1 MGRYPSLNPSPARV
15 DAGLLRPQ
23 TQDNMKPTLSFVLI
37 SLAACVC
44 AVPSARAQNV
54 AMPIGVP
61 DQRWMPSQIF
71 QLTGG
76 CTAEI
81 APDRAFIVG
90 GVSSSAVQPEDA
102 IAQLDKQLAAIR
114 TYVEDNHG
122 HLELM
127 ERVRT
132 LKNPSQQP
140 NRADNEPPFEVVQ
153 RLQVDFPATA
163 PVDAILQKLIE
174 LGLDRFGDNILNNY
188 QRREAVVR
196 FRVSDFDAKM
206 QAMQDACTAD
216 AWARFCKT
224 AEPADCNSPKPPA
237 NLDLLSFNVRS
248 EESLLRPDGGGS
260 TPWQFNYNRAQR
272 APQPQDLLGNVTV
285 HLEGNILLNYRTQPA
300 APAGGPKEA
309 PKDDKP

>member
-1 MGRYPSLNPSPARV
+1 
-15 DAGLLRPQ
+15 
-23 TQDNMKPTLSFVLI
+23 MKPTLPFVLI
-37 SLAACVC
+37 SLAACLC
-44 AVPSARAQNV
+44 MVPSARAQNV

-61 DQRWMPSQIF
+61 DQRWMSSQIF
-71 QLTGG
+71 QLTGS
-76 CTAEI
+76 CNAEV
-81 APDRAFIVG
+81 APDRAFIIG
-90 GVSSSAVQPEDA
+90 GVASSAVQPEDA

-114 TYVEDNHG
+114 AYIEDNHG

-132 LKNPSQQP
+132 LKNPPQQS
-140 NRADNEPPFEVVQ
+140 NRVDTEPPFEVVQ
-153 RLQVDFPATA
+153 RLQADFPAAA

-188 QRREAVVR
+188 NRREAVIR

-224 AEPADCNSPKPPA
+224 AEPSDCTSRIPPG

-248 EESLLRPDGGGS
+248 QESLLRPDGGPAV
-260 TPWQFNYNRAQR
+260 PWQFSYSRMQR
-272 APQPQDLLGNVTV
+272 SAAPSDLLGVVTI
-285 HLEGNILLNYRTQPA
+285 HLDGNILLNYRTQPA
-300 APAGGPKEA
+300 SPAGGPKEA

>member
-1 MGRYPSLNPSPARV
+1 
-15 DAGLLRPQ
+15 
-23 TQDNMKPTLSFVLI
+23 MKPTLSFVLI

-44 AVPSARAQNV
+44 VASSAHAQNV
-54 AMPIGVP
+54 AMPG
-61 DQRWMPSQIF
+61 QGWMPPQIF
-71 QLTGG
+71 QLTGT

-81 APDRAFIVG
+81 APDKAFIVG

-102 IAQLDKQLAAIR
+102 IAQLDKQIAAIR
-114 TYVEDNHG
+114 EYVNDNHG

-140 NRADNEPPFEVVQ
+140 NRVDTEPPFEVVQ
-153 RLQVDFPATA
+153 RLQADFPATA

-188 QRREAVVR
+188 QRREAVIR

-216 AWARFCKT
+216 AWAHFCKM
-224 AEPADCNSPKPPA
+224 ADPSVCTSRIPPA

-260 TPWQFNYNRAQR
+260 FPWQFSYSRMQR

-285 HLEGNILLNYRTQPA
+285 HLDGNILLNYRPQ
-300 APAGGPKEA
+300 PKEA
-309 PKDDKP
+309 SKDDKP

>member
-1 MGRYPSLNPSPARV
+1 
-15 DAGLLRPQ
+15 
-23 TQDNMKPTLSFVLI
+23 
-37 SLAACVC
+37 
-44 AVPSARAQNV
+44 
-54 AMPIGVP
+54 MPV
-61 DQRWMPSQIF
+61 F
-71 QLTGG
+71 QLTGS

-81 APDRAFIVG
+81 APDKAFIVG
-90 GVSSSAVQPEDA
+90 GVSSSAVEPEDA
-102 IAQLDKQLAAIR
+102 AAQLDKQLAAIR
-114 TYVEDNHG
+114 SYVEDNHG

-140 NRADNEPPFEVVQ
+140 NRNADNEPPFEVVQ
-153 RLQVDFPATA
+153 RLQADFPASA

-188 QRREAVVR
+188 QRREAVIR
-196 FRVSDFDAKM
+196 FRITDFDAKM

-216 AWARFCKT
+216 AWTRFCKT
-224 AEPADCNSPKPPA
+224 AEPSDCPSPKPPA

-260 TPWQFNYNRAQR
+260 MPWQFNYNRAQR
-272 APQPQDLLGNVTV
+272 APEPQDLLGNVTV
-285 HLEGNILLNYRTQPA
+285 HLDGNILLNYRAQPA
-300 APAGGPKEA
+300 SPPGGPKDA

>member
-1 MGRYPSLNPSPARV
+1 M
-15 DAGLLRPQ
+15 Q
-23 TQDNMKPTLSFVLI
+23 M
-37 SLAACVC
+37 
-44 AVPSARAQNV
+44 
-54 AMPIGVP
+54 GVP
-61 DQRWMPSQIF
+61 GQGWMPSQIF
-71 QLTGG
+71 QLTGS
-76 CTAEI
+76 CTAEV

-90 GVSSSAVQPEDA
+90 GVASSAVQPEDA
-102 IAQLDKQLAAIR
+102 VAQLDKQLAAIR
-114 TYVEDNHG
+114 AYVDDNHG

-127 ERVRT
+127 ERVRS

-153 RLQVDFPATA
+153 RLQADFPATA

-188 QRREAVVR
+188 QRREAVIR
-196 FRVSDFDAKM
+196 FRVTDFDAKM
-206 QAMQDACTAD
+206 QALQDACTVD

-224 AEPADCNSPKPPA
+224 AAPADCTSPKAPA

-248 EESLLRPDGGGS
+248 QESLLRSDGGGS

-272 APQPQDLLGNVTV
+272 ASQPQDLLGNVTV
-285 HLEGNILLNYRTQPA
+285 HIDGNILLNYRPQ
-300 APAGGPKEA
+300 PKEA